1 MVLFPDSDFPVQRP
15 RRLRR
20 KKNLRDLVRETHLHF
35 EDLIYPV
42 FVQEGRNLK
51 VEIPS
56 MPGIYR
62 FSPDTVVE
70 EIKQARDLGIKA
82 VILFGIPAHKD
93 EVGSD
98 TWSDSGIIQKTL
110 RVIKKEVPEMF
121 VITDV
126 CFCEYTTHGHCGVVV
141 DGDVDNDLTLENLK
155 KQVVSHAEN
164 GADMVAPSG
173 MMDGMV
179 KAIREA
185 LDEHG
190 FSHIPI
196 MAYSAKYASAFYGPF
211 RDAAESAPSFG
222 DRRTYQMDVGNSREA
237 FKEVYLDIL
246 EGADIVMIK
255 PALAYLD
262 VIKLVKESF
271 PVPVAAYNVSGEYA
285 MVKAAERM
293 GWLDGK
299 RVMVEILYSIK
310 RAGADFILTYFA
322 KDVAKLINSGEIENF
337 F

>member
-1 MVLFPDSDFPVQRP
+1 
-15 RRLRR
+15 
-20 KKNLRDLVRETHLHF
+20 
-35 EDLIYPV
+35 
-42 FVQEGRNLK
+42 
-51 VEIPS
+51 

-62 FSPDTVVE
+62 FSPDTVTDEV
-70 EIKQARDLGIKA
+70 KKVRDLGIKA
-82 VILFGIPAHKD
+82 IILFGIPSHKD

-98 TWSDSGIIQKTL
+98 SWSEQGVIQKTL
-110 RVIKKEVPEMF
+110 ERIKKEVPEMV

-126 CFCEYTTHGHCGVVV
+126 CFCEYTSHGHCGVVV
-141 DGDVDNDLTLENLK
+141 NGDVDNDLTLENLK
-155 KQVVSHAEN
+155 KQVVSHARH

-185 LDEHG
+185 LDEAG
-190 FSHIPI
+190 FKHIPI

-222 DRRTYQMDVGNSREA
+222 DRRSYQMDVGNQREA

-246 EGADIVMIK
+246 EGADIVMVK

-262 VIKLVKESF
+262 VIKMVKESF
-271 PVPVAAYNVSGEYA
+271 PVPVAAYNVSGEYS
-285 MVKAAERM
+285 MVKAAEKM
-293 GWLDGK
+293 GWIDGK
-299 RVMVEILYSIK
+299 RVTVEILYSIK
-310 RAGADFILTYFA
+310 RAGADLIITYFA
-322 KDVAKLINSGEIENF
+322 KEVARMINKGEIEKF